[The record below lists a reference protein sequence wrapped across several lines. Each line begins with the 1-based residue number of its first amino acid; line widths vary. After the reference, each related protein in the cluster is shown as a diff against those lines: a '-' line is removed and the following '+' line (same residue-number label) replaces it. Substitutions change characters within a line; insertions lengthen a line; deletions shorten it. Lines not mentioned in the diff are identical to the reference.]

1 MFKPLTQENLSAI
14 VDLQVA
20 QVASHLKDRRIKL
33 SVSKAAKQWLA
44 MMGYDPAYGARPL
57 RRLVQVQIGNQLATM
72 LLSGQIHDGDTVF
85 VDHTADED
93 KLTLVS
99 MPDDPLSAQ
108 DVKKIKG

>member
-1 MFKPLTQENLSAI
+1 MQTMPKATRHTGPMTNGWD
-14 VDLQVA
+14 VC
-20 QVASHLKDRRIKL
+20 HGC
-33 SVSKAAKQWLA
+33 KAAKQWLA

-108 DVKKIKG
+108 AVKKIES